1 MIFLEILGGFPA
13 LLQLIIQIMKRS
25 IFMTALAVA
34 VLASCN
40 RVDLPQ
46 SQLARLDIQV
56 QTGITTRGVI
66 TENTLPS
73 GSSIGLFVT
82 DDSGVTY
89 NGMPMNNIQYT
100 GTGEGSSQIWSTDE
114 DIMLSGTNATLKGYY
129 PFADDVTDITAIA
142 VEATTD
148 VQTDWMYATPVTEL
162 NNKNFTTVLSMNH
175 ALAAVR
181 LNLIRDSYNGV
192 GEITSVS
199 ITSEGAATNAVFN
212 ATDGTL
218 GSITGTGATYTSNEA
233 FSLTAEKKTIEFITV
248 PAGVSAPISLSV
260 MMNGAEIVAE
270 IPAVT
275 LQPGKIYN
283 YTVAVGTSALTL
295 QKMNVIEWNVVDKG
309 TLQPEPFVITIPDPY
324 EEWARIQHVDGT
336 LYTAEEWLA
345 AKSAGTV
352 TNADANGVAVLYSK
366 YAICPHVIHPKYSTD
381 KMLWSS
387 NTSVEVPDVPL
398 TSNSET
404 AKLDVNGKA
413 NTEAILAAV
422 AAGTIADAPAA
433 QYCVDVT
440 FTNGQ
445 KGYLPAAGELQAWMD
460 NKTAVDA
467 CMDAIRADKV
477 DSGKSMAWS
486 STQYSASSALVLN
499 YGYSYLRN
507 VNKTNTNFYA
517 RPVIAF
523 NIEAIDLL

>member
-1 MIFLEILGGFPA
+1 
-13 LLQLIIQIMKRS
+13 
-25 IFMTALAVA
+25 MTALAVA

-100 GTGEGSSQIWSTDE
+100 GTGEGSSQVWSTDE

-175 ALAAVR
+175 ALAVVR

-283 YTVAVGTSALTL
+283 YTVAVGTSALSL

-336 LYTAEEWLA
+336 LYTAEEWLEA
-345 AKSAGTV
+345 ETAGTV
-352 TNADANGVAVLYSK
+352 TDADANGVAVLYSTV
-366 YAICPHVIHPKYSTD
+366 AVCPHVIHPNCTESEVEWGGNTDEINGILST
-381 KMLWSS
+381 KVK
-387 NTSVEVPDVPL
+387 NEAIFDVY
-398 TSNSET
+398 
-404 AKLDVNGKA
+404 GQA
-413 NTEAILAAV
+413 NTEIILATLNP
-422 AAGTIADAPAA
+422 GTADAAE
-433 QYCVDVT
+433 YCASIT
-440 FTNGQ
+440 FANGQ
-445 KGYLPAAGELQAWMD
+445 QGYLPAAGELLAWHD
-460 NKTAVDA
+460 NLSAIDL
-467 CMDAIRADKV
+467 CMDAIGGRKL
-477 DSGKSMAWS
+477 SMPNMTNAEWYWS
-486 STQYSASSALVLN
+486 STEYNGYNFWAVRIDSGIN
-499 YGYSYLRN
+499 YT
-507 VNKTNTNFYA
+507 NKFSPYAYA
-517 RPVIAF
+517 RSAAYF
-523 NIEAIDLL
+523 SY

>member
-1 MIFLEILGGFPA
+1 MVFLEIFWGFPA

-175 ALAAVR
+175 ALAVVR

-260 MMNGAEIVAE
+260 MMNGTEIAAE

-295 QKMNVIEWNVVDKG
+295 QKMNVIEWNVIDKG

-345 AKSAGTV
+345 AKSAGKV
-352 TNADANGVAVLYSK
+352 TDADANGVAVLYSTV
-366 YAICPHVIHPKYSTD
+366 AVCPHVIHPNEGSAAWST
-381 KMLWSS
+381 SQ
-387 NTSVEVPDVPL
+387 NPGIAPDV
-398 TSNSET
+398 TNVSHAT
-404 AKLDVNGKA
+404 AAKQDVNGKA
-413 NTEAILAAV
+413 NTEALV
-422 AAGTIADAPAA
+422 ANSGAYPAA
-433 QYCVDVT
+433 EFCANT
-440 FTNGQ
+440 IFANGQ
-445 KGYLPAAGELQAWMD
+445 QGYLPAVGEIQAWFD
-460 NKTAVDA
+460 NNTELNA
-467 CMDAIRADKV
+467 CMEAIGSKKIYTN
-477 DSGKSMAWS
+477 SSTLWS
-486 STQYSASSALVLN
+486 STQSSVNGMLAFCWDSYYKNFQTDMKNYS
-499 YGYSYLRN
+499 
-507 VNKTNTNFYA
+507 KTT
-517 RPVIAF
+517 RPVTVF
-523 NIEAIDLL
+523 VY

>member
-1 MIFLEILGGFPA
+1 MDFLEILGGFPA

-283 YTVAVGTSALTL
+283 YTVAVGTSALSL
-295 QKMNVIEWNVVDKG
+295 QKMNVVEWNVVDKG

-366 YAICPHVIHPKYSTD
+366 YAVCPHVIHPKYSTD
-381 KMLWSS
+381 CPKWSS
-387 NTSVEVPDVPL
+387 NTSVEVPDLPNTL
-398 TSNSET
+398 DKAT
-404 AKLDVNGKA
+404 AQLDVNGKA

-422 AAGTIADAPAA
+422 IAGAIEDAPAA
-433 QYCVDVT
+433 QYCADVT
-440 FTNGQ
+440 FANGQ
-445 KGYLPAAGELQAWMD
+445 KGYLPAAGELQAWYD
-460 NKTAVDA
+460 NKTAVNA
-467 CMDAIRADKV
+467 CMNAIWGSSV
-477 DSGKSMAWS
+477 DSKNSWS
-486 STQYSASSALVLN
+486 STQLSA
-499 YGYSYLRN
+499 
-507 VNKTNTNFYA
+507 KYA
-517 RPVIAF
+517 WDWSKDGHSLGNNSKSGTDYYVRPVVAF
-523 NIEAIDLL
+523 SL

>member
-1 MIFLEILGGFPA
+1 MKVKAIIAAITAFS
-13 LLQLIIQIMKRS
+13 LLACS
-25 IFMTALAVA
+25 Y
-34 VLASCN
+34 
-40 RVDLPQ
+40 VDIPQ
-46 SQLARLDIQV
+46 NQHVRLDIQV
-56 QTGITTRGVI
+56 KAGIATKGMI
-66 TENTLPS
+66 TDKTLPS
-73 GSSIGLFVT
+73 GSSVGLFVT

-100 GTGEGSSQIWSTDE
+100 STGEGSSQIWLTDE
-114 DIMLSGTNATLKGYY
+114 DIKLSGTNATLKGYY
-129 PFADDVTDITAIA
+129 PFSDNVTDITAIA
-142 VEATTD
+142 IEASSD

-199 ITSEGAATNAVFN
+199 FTSEGAATNAVLN
-212 ATDGTL
+212 ATDGSL
-218 GSITGTGATYTSNEA
+218 NSITGAGATYTSNEA

-345 AKSAGTV
+345 AEAAGTV
-352 TNADANGVAVLYSK
+352 TDADANGVAVLYSTV
-366 YAICPHVIHPKYSTD
+366 AVCPHVIHSKCSE
-381 KMLWSS
+381 KMAWSS
-387 NTSVEVPDVPL
+387 
-398 TSNSET
+398 SEDIRDIPGVT
-404 AKLDVNGKA
+404 ITKDYDIARHDVNGEA
-413 NTEAILAAV
+413 NTVALLKAITD
-422 AAGTIADAPAA
+422 GIIMDAPAA
-433 QYCVDVT
+433 QYCAEVT
-440 FTNGQ
+440 FANGQ
-445 KGYLPAAGELQAWMD
+445 QGYLPAIGEIKAWFD
-460 NKTAVDA
+460 NEDAVED
-467 CMDAIRADKV
+467 CLDAINADFLTNR
-477 DSGKSMAWS
+477 DYWS
-486 STQYSASSALVLN
+486 STF
-499 YGYSYLRN
+499 YGYSYDSYAFIYADTN
-507 VNKTNTNFYA
+507 ASSGDNTNIKQNHYMQCQA
-517 RPVIAF
+517 RAVTSF
-523 NIEAIDLL
+523 NY

>member
-1 MIFLEILGGFPA
+1 
-13 LLQLIIQIMKRS
+13 
-25 IFMTALAVA
+25 MTALAVA

-100 GTGEGSSQIWSTDE
+100 GTGEGNSQIWSTDE

-148 VQTDWMYATPVTEL
+148 IQTDWMYATPVTEL

-212 ATDGTL
+212 ATDGSL
-218 GSITGTGATYTSNEA
+218 SSITGTGATYTSNEA
-233 FSLTAEKKTIEFITV
+233 FSLTTEKKTIEFITV
-248 PAGVSAPISLSV
+248 PAGVPAPISLSV
-260 MMNGAEIVAE
+260 MMNGAEIMAE

-283 YTVAVGTSALTL
+283 YTVAVGTSALSL

-345 AKSAGTV
+345 AETAGKV
-352 TNADANGVAVLYSK
+352 TDADANGVAVLYSTV
-366 YAICPHVIHPKYSTD
+366 AVCPHVIHSEYSE
-381 KMLWSS
+381 KIAWSS
-387 NTSVEVPDVPL
+387 
-398 TSNSET
+398 SEDIRNIPGVT
-404 AKLDVNGKA
+404 ITKDYDIARHDVNGQT
-413 NTEAILAAV
+413 NTDALLAAV
-422 AAGTIADAPAA
+422 VAGTIADAPAA
-433 QYCVDVT
+433 QYCADVT
-440 FTNGQ
+440 FANGQ
-445 KGYLPAAGELQAWMD
+445 QGYMPALGEIKAWFD
-460 NKTAVDA
+460 NKDAVKD
-467 CMDAIRADKV
+467 CFNAINANFYTNIDY
-477 DSGKSMAWS
+477 WS
-486 STQYSASSALVLN
+486 STFYGYGSSYDSFAFTYAGSSASS
-499 YGYSYLRN
+499 GD
-507 VNKTNTNFYA
+507 KTSIKQNHYMQCYA
-517 RPVIAF
+517 RAVTSF
-523 NIEAIDLL
+523 KY